1 MTELLDIKAKDKGI
15 GGALSNFAPHA
26 FTIDGVQCASMEGFL
41 QSLKTPSVKK
51 QQKICAMTGID
62 AKNVFRYSP
71 RRYLFLKTHRVYWK
85 GKTIDRMSEE
95 FDRLITQAYDCLF
108 ENPDF
113 RRALEGA
120 KGKNLIHSHG
130 KAKKKETVLTEE
142 EFIFQLLRLM
152 EKV

>member
-1 MTELLDIKAKDKGI
+1 MTEILDIKAKDKGI

-41 QSLKTPSVKK
+41 QALKTPNVKK
-51 QQKICAMTGID
+51 QQKVCAMTGID
-62 AKNVFRYSP
+62 AKNAFRRSP
-71 RRYLFLKTHRVYWK
+71 RRYLFLKTHRVYWQ
-85 GKTIDRMSEE
+85 GQTIDRMSGD
-95 FDRLITQAYDCLF
+95 FDDLITRAYDALF
-108 ENPDF
+108 ENSDF

-120 KGKNLIHSHG
+120 KGKNLIHGHG

-152 EKV
+152 DKL